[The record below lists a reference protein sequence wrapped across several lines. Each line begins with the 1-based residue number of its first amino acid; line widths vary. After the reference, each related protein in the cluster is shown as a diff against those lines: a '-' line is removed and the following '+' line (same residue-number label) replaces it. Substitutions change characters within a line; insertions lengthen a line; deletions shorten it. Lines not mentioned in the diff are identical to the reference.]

1 MQCLLT
7 QERKNFE
14 GVLASPPLVCQATF
28 RHSATWSSCPRWRWT
43 HHVRNNSPDEN
54 KKQEMWQV
62 LRVTLN
68 RLPGTFR
75 RHVSTGRHQTRPE
88 RAGSASELKPSE
100 TNATIAG
107 VLCRRSLLVSTPPP
121 TRLPFLPLRRERER
135 KVYRIT
141 LAPDLPI
148 HLEQ

>member
-1 MQCLLT
+1 MAALD
-7 QERKNFE
+7 R
-14 GVLASPPLVCQATF
+14 
-28 RHSATWSSCPRWRWT
+28 
-43 HHVRNNSPDEN
+43 
-54 KKQEMWQV
+54 V

-75 RHVSTGRHQTRPE
+75 RHVSSGRHQARPD

-121 TRLPFLPLRRERER
+121 TRLPFLLLEENGNGRFTVLHSHRTFPSTWNNENPGAWNNALRNNSNGWS
-135 KVYRIT
+135 
-141 LAPDLPI
+141 A
-148 HLEQ
+148 